1 MSHQHKKTYLV
12 SVHLD
17 AELVS
22 VDSASIKIFTRFHND
37 TPTQPVHTGQH
48 VFNQMLPL
56 GRFDRL
62 MIQIGDLGNHAVINN
77 HVRIEGIVIDG
88 IDLNPHN
95 VHLGRQYP
103 DHTRANHRMPVEYYE
118 PGTHFDYP
126 GVYELDIETP
136 IWRYALYA
144 FTKLSPYRERL
155 YTSNND
161 VS

>member
-1 MSHQHKKTYLV
+1 MSHQDKKTYRV
-12 SVHLD
+12 CVHLD
-17 AELVS
+17 VVVETLPS
-22 VDSASIKIFTRFHND
+22 VDIKVFSRFHSD
-37 TPTQPVHTGQH
+37 TPWHAVGSGQH
-48 VFNQMLPL
+48 MIQQDLEL

-62 MIQIGDLGNHAVINN
+62 MVQVGDLDNLHQMRNS
-77 HVRIEGIVIDG
+77 VRLDGIVIDG

-103 DHTRANHRMPVEYYE
+103 DHTKFTHRNPVEYYE
-118 PGTHFDYP
+118 PGTHFDFA

-144 FTKLSPYRERL
+144 FTRLSPYREQL
-155 YTSNND
+155 YTSNKD

>member
-1 MSHQHKKTYLV
+1 MSHQHKKTYV
-12 SVHLD
+12 VKVHID
-17 AELVS
+17 AQLAT
-22 VDSASIKIFTRFHND
+22 VDTADIKVFTRFNSN
-37 TPTQPVHTGQH
+37 TPTQHIKAGYQVIEQA
-48 VFNQMLPL
+48 LPL
-56 GRFDRL
+56 GRFDKL
-62 MIQIGDLGNHAVINN
+62 MIQIGDLGNQSSMSN
-77 HVRIEGIVIDG
+77 HLRIEGIVIDG

-103 DHTRANHRMPVEYYE
+103 DHTLTPHRNPVEYYE
-118 PGTHFDYP
+118 PGTHFDFA

-144 FTKLSPYRERL
+144 FTRLSPYREQL

>member
-1 MSHQHKKTYLV
+1 M
-12 SVHLD
+12 HLD
-17 AELVS
+17 VVMETLSS
-22 VDSASIKIFTRFHND
+22 VDIKVFSRFHSD
-37 TPTQPVHTGQH
+37 TPWHAVSSGQH
-48 VFNQMLPL
+48 VIQQDLAL

-62 MIQIGDLGNHAVINN
+62 MVQVGDLDNLHQMRNS
-77 HVRIEGIVIDG
+77 VRLEGIVIDG

-103 DHTRANHRMPVEYYE
+103 DHTKFKHRNPVEYYE
-118 PGTHFDYP
+118 PGTHFDFA

-144 FTKLSPYRERL
+144 FTRLSPYREQL
-155 YTSNND
+155 YTSNKD

>member
-1 MSHQHKKTYLV
+1 MSHQHKKIYPV
-12 SVHLD
+12 NVHVQ
-17 AELVS
+17 AELAT
-22 VDSASIKIFTRFHND
+22 VDAVDIKVFTRFSSD
-37 TPTQPVHTGQH
+37 TLTHRISAGYH
-48 VFNQMLPL
+48 VIEQMLPL

-62 MIQIGDLGNHAVINN
+62 IIQVGDLGNKSTISN
-77 HVRIEGIVIDG
+77 HLRIEGIVIDG

-103 DHTRANHRMPVEYYE
+103 DHTRTTHRNPVEYYE
-118 PGTHFDYP
+118 PGTHFDFA
-126 GVYELDIETP
+126 GVYELDIQTP

-144 FTKLSPYRERL
+144 FTYLSPYRESL

>member
-1 MSHQHKKTYLV
+1 MTHQDKKTYQV
-12 SVHLD
+12 AVHFL
-17 AELVS
+17 ANLETINA
-22 VDSASIKIFTRFHND
+22 VDVKIFSRFHND
-37 TPTQPVHTGQH
+37 TAVQH
-48 VFNQMLPL
+48 CAAGYQIIEQELCL
-56 GRFDRL
+56 ARYDRL
-62 MIQIGDLGNHAVINN
+62 MIQVGSLGNMSEMRNN
-77 HVRIEGIVIDG
+77 IRLEGIVVDG

-103 DHTRANHRMPVEYYE
+103 DHTLFKHRNPVEYYE
-118 PGTHFDYP
+118 PGTHFDFA

-144 FTKLSPYRERL
+144 FTRLSPYRESL

>member
-1 MSHQHKKTYLV
+1 MNHQDKKTSTV
-12 SVHLD
+12 CVHID
-17 AELVS
+17 AQLETIES
-22 VDSASIKIFTRFHND
+22 VDIKIFSRFHNN
-37 TPTQPVHTGQH
+37 TPTQKISTGLQIIEQTL
-48 VFNQMLPL
+48 NL

-62 MIQIGDLGNHAVINN
+62 MIQVGDLGNLSTMRN
-77 HVRIEGIVIDG
+77 HVRLEGIIVDG

-103 DHTRANHRMPVEYYE
+103 DHTRVNHKSPVEYYE
-118 PGTHFDYP
+118 PGTHFDFA
-126 GVYELDIETP
+126 GVYELDIKTP

-144 FTKLSPYRERL
+144 FSYLSPYRERL